1 MQAGEG
7 IFPLRAE
14 LPGIIK
20 HVIPDKGVGILFS
33 GALVQG
39 IWGNGRM
46 NMGVMHPLLSSPGD
60 ILTTGQFD
68 VSLRGSI
75 LLAGHCADPAVL
87 KSAQDLPVRGIVL
100 GSMSPILIPLALQV
114 PYPIIL
120 VEGFGKIPLNGAAFK
135 LLITNARRE
144 ISLNAAP
151 LDLYKGVRPEI
162 FIPLPVTQTQ
172 VYPHEMDTFE
182 PQQPVRLRREPHMG
196 SIGIL
201 TALRPG
207 LTVLPSGLRVAAA
220 DVRLDNGELVT
231 VPLANL
237 ELLE

>member
-1 MQAGEG
+1 L
-7 IFPLRAE
+7 FPLRAG

-20 HVIPDKGVGILFS
+20 NIIPDKGVGIFFS

-39 IWGNGRM
+39 IWGNGKM

-60 ILTTGQFD
+60 ILTTGIFD

-75 LLAGHCADPAVL
+75 LLSGHCDDPAVL
-87 KSAQDLPVRGIVL
+87 KSAQDLPVRGIIL
-100 GSMSPILIPLALQV
+100 GSMSPVLIPLAMQV

-120 VEGFGKIPLNGAAFK
+120 VDGFGRMPLNAAAFK

-144 ISLNAAP
+144 ISINATP
-151 LDLYKGVRPEI
+151 MDLQTGARPEI
-162 FIPLPVTQTQ
+162 YIPLPVTQPQ
-172 VYPHEMDTFE
+172 VFPHEMDTFE
-182 PQQPVRLRREPHMG
+182 PQQPVRLRREPHAG

-201 TALRPG
+201 MTLRPG
-207 LTVLPSGLRVAAA
+207 LTLLPSGLRVAAA
-220 DVRLDNGELVT
+220 DVRLDNGDQVT

-237 ELLE
+237 EVLE